1 MAGKAFVGKRT
12 PGLVARRVG
21 ALGVATVAP
30 MRTAVAVVAL
40 ALLLALGV
48 VTASVAADSTA
59 TEIIINEHGI
69 RIDDKQVAPGEADSV
84 GRMPGGTYRVSRD
97 GRVRVVRTS
106 DNDVVRFGD
115 DVIVDEG
122 EVVEGDAVA
131 IFGSVLVNG
140 VVEGDA
146 VAIGGAVTVGP
157 RGRVDGDG
165 VAIGGGVSR
174 ETGGEVRGE
183 TVSIGKGG
191 DWGGEWVNGR
201 YMRHHRFPWGF
212 FSRGGRLLIW
222 IVWSVV
228 LVLLALLVLAVAR
241 RPVENVCARAKR
253 EAFKMG
259 LIGLAAWLLV
269 GPAIVL
275 FLITI
280 IGIPIGLVVIPL
292 LFALALLL
300 GYTGVGLAVGERIGG
315 SSGRSAYFNLALG
328 VIALQGVTIIA
339 GIMRIPGSWLG
350 IVGWIVAVVGWAVI
364 FVAAT
369 VGLGAVIVTRFGT
382 SAPKMTPP
390 APPGGVVA
398 TPAASQPPPSI

>member
-1 MAGKAFVGKRT
+1 MVGKTFVGKRAS
-12 PGLVARRVG
+12 GMVARRS
-21 ALGVATVAP
+21 GVAAIWVVLA
-30 MRTAVAVVAL
+30 TAAVL
-40 ALLLALGV
+40 ALTLGLGLA
-48 VTASVAADSTA
+48 ARSEAADSTA
-59 TEIIINEHGI
+59 TEVIINEHGI
-69 RIDDKQVAPGEADSV
+69 RINDRQVAPGEADS
-84 GRMPGGTYRVSRD
+84 MSSLPGGKYRVSRD
-97 GRVRVVRTS
+97 GAVRIVHS

-115 DVIVDEG
+115 DVIVEEG

-146 VAIGGAVTVGP
+146 VAVGGAVTVGP

-174 ETGGEVRGE
+174 EAGGEVRGE

-191 DWGGEWVNGR
+191 DWAGEWVNGR
-201 YMRHHRFPWGF
+201 YMRHHGFPWGF

-222 IVWSVV
+222 IVWSAV

-241 RPVENVCARAKR
+241 RPVENVCAKARS

-328 VIALQGVTIIA
+328 IIALQGVTIIA

-350 IVGWIVAVVGWAVI
+350 IMGWIVGVVGWAVI
-364 FVAAT
+364 FVAST
-369 VGLGAVIVTRFGT
+369 VGLGAVIMTKFGT
-382 SAPKMTPP
+382 AGPKVTPP
-390 APPGGVVA
+390 AGV
-398 TPAASQPPPSI
+398 AAPQPPPSI

>member
-1 MAGKAFVGKRT
+1 MAGKTFVGERT
-12 PGLVARRVG
+12 SGL
-21 ALGVATVAP
+21 
-30 MRTAVAVVAL
+30 VAL
-40 ALLLALGV
+40 ALTLAFALALCV
-48 VTASVAADSTA
+48 VAPTWAADSTA
-59 TEIIINEHGI
+59 TEVIINEHGI
-69 RIDDKQVAPGEADSV
+69 RINDKQIAPGEADSV
-84 GRMPGGTYRVSRD
+84 GQVPGGTYRISRD
-97 GRVRVVRTS
+97 GEVQVVHGN

-115 DVIVDEG
+115 DVIVEEG

-140 VVEGDA
+140 IVEGDA
-146 VAIGGAVTVGP
+146 VAIGGAVTIGP

-201 YMRHHRFPWGF
+201 YIRHHRFPWGF
-212 FSRGGRLLIW
+212 FSRGGRLLVW

-228 LVLLALLVLAVAR
+228 LILLTLLVMAVAR
-241 RPVENVCARAKR
+241 RPVENVCSRARH

-275 FLITI
+275 FLVTI

-292 LFALALLL
+292 LFAVALLL

-315 SSGRSAYFNLALG
+315 SAGRSAYLNLALG
-328 VIALQGVTIIA
+328 VLALQGVSIIA

-350 IVGWIVAVVGWAVI
+350 VLGWIVAVVGWAVI
-364 FVAAT
+364 FVAST
-369 VGLGAVIVTRFGT
+369 VGLGAVIMTRFGT
-382 SAPKMTPP
+382 SAPKV
-390 APPGGVVA
+390 APPGSGVPPAGGGQAQAAPQLPPA
-398 TPAASQPPPSI
+398 T